1 MSSTLRGCLCV
12 VVVIDRDLAVTPG
25 DEWRSEMLRP
35 EVEAG
40 RAAQGHTVVMPWLR
54 AASLPARWFDAV
66 VSLVIT
72 GVGMVEV
79 WSSSPHPDSATRS
92 AVVLLVGV
100 ALWWRR
106 LAPLPVL
113 LVTLA
118 AGLVLPAVGAPAF
131 PLYQTLALFVVAYSV
146 AAYASLGVAAA
157 GQLVFLVALWWIT
170 LASGGTRQDA
180 AFGTVITV
188 VLWVLGRMVRRLRER
203 DALLGRATEQLAE
216 RQAEFAQV
224 AVFAERARIARELHD
239 VVAHSV
245 NVMLV
250 QAGGVRSV
258 VDRGGQ
264 VPRDA
269 MLAIESTGRRALD
282 ELDTLLGI
290 LRRPND
296 GAPGL
301 APPPQLGTLPELAT
315 EMSQAGLP
323 TELIVEGEV
332 RRMSETLELSAY
344 RIVQEALTN
353 ALRHRKIAG
362 PATVVVHYGE
372 TALNIEIRDHGRGD
386 VDRQRP
392 GRGQIGMR
400 ERAALF
406 GGTIEMGPVDD
417 GGYRVRANLPTGVA

>member
-1 MSSTLRGCLCV
+1 
-12 VVVIDRDLAVTPG
+12 
-25 DEWRSEMLRP
+25 
-35 EVEAG
+35 
-40 RAAQGHTVVMPWLR
+40 MPWLR
-54 AASLPARWFDAV
+54 AVSLPARWFDAV
-66 VSLVIT
+66 VSLVIVA
-72 GVGMVEV
+72 VGMVEV
-79 WSSSPHPDSATRS
+79 WSASSPAESATRS
-92 AVVLLVGV
+92 AVVLVVGV

-106 LAPLPVL
+106 SAPLPVL

-118 AGLVLPAVGAPAF
+118 AGFVLPAVGAPVF

-146 AAYASLGVAAA
+146 AAYASWAVAAA
-157 GQLVFLVALWWIT
+157 GQLVFVAALWWIT
-170 LASGGTRQDA
+170 RASGGTRQDA

-296 GAPGL
+296 GTPGL
-301 APPPQLGTLPELAT
+301 TPPPQLRTLPELAT
-315 EMSQAGLP
+315 QMSQAGLR

-332 RRMSETLELSAY
+332 RQMSETLELSAY

-353 ALRHRKIAG
+353 ALRHRRVPG

-372 TALNIEIRDHGRGD
+372 TALGLEICDRGQGG
-386 VDRQRP
+386 VERQRQ

-406 GGTIEMGPVDD
+406 GGTIEMGPVDA
-417 GGYRVRANLPTGVA
+417 GGYRVRANLPTRVT